1 MTLKIHDKV
10 ASGNYLVKKSKYIKN
25 NNINFYQYLI
35 TPNSF
40 ITYDRPKKLKAEPQQ
55 WKCVM
60 IVALWRKQVLT
71 YEILPPG
78 STVDSVTYL
87 NFLERRVLPEVN
99 RKKSGRPII
108 LHDSARPHKHRII
121 REFLQEH

>member
-1 MTLKIHDKV
+1 M
-10 ASGNYLVKKSKYIKN
+10 
-25 NNINFYQYLI
+25 
-35 TPNSF
+35 
-40 ITYDRPKKLKAEPQQ
+40 KAEPQQ
-55 WKCVM
+55 WKSMM

-108 LHDSARPHKHRII
+108 LHDNARPHKHRII
-121 REFLQEH
+121 RKFLQEH